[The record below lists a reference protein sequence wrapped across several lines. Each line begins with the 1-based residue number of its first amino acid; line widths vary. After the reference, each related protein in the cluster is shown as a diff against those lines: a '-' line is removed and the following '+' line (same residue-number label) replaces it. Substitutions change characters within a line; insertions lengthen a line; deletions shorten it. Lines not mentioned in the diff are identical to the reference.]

1 MWRSHFRFR
10 LFFFMHK
17 QTNCKPNGDPEEITD
32 SADPESEELER
43 FRREREGAK
52 NEKKRALCA
61 ASGRLH

>member
-1 MWRSHFRFR
+1 
-10 LFFFMHK
+10 MHK